1 MADLTEKQ
9 KIGQVASVTLMTEWS
24 DIEYLRI
31 YTGVLEREIDKFK
44 ESCLGRKTEL
54 LGFLDSDKDYE
65 KYLDDV
71 KRDSR
76 KPMENAGEATS
87 EEEPATE
94 IEAGAE
100 EIEIG
105 AEEIEESHPIS
116 LHKKHSDSLTSRDF
130 ARLASE
136 LNNDSDIFEVIESQ
150 TALEKLASELNNDP
164 DIFEVIV
171 SQAALKKLAREIND
185 SYFGFSY
192 ADLYNYA
199 EELNEELIPGYK
211 EAKEA
216 RIQHH
221 RQKEELVAA
230 QVKLLKKAVQ
240 VAKIRTATFT
250 RIKAEDDVDI
260 IAGTYN
266 KFIELVG
273 TPVGIDYIPDGSTKG
288 EILVPLWYVDDEAF
302 PDEIAKEYRRETNRQ
317 NRKFKISTL
326 EEAYNILLCEVLVKL
341 ARSTIDEIRRDTDT
355 IIKNEISTP
364 SEAIS
369 DPSHLSLLR
378 EREKQRIKDEA
389 VDKKVQRNIKAA
401 NRKRGVQKNI
411 RDARQEVKEQYDE
424 DPELKATI
432 EKLERL
438 IDQDREF
445 IKNKNKRDRAKKALL
460 EILVKGRT
468 GESLAEELGVDEDT
482 ITSAK
487 KAAMRILAKKY
498 KIDTE

>member
-1 MADLTEKQ
+1 MRFLL
-9 KIGQVASVTLMTEWS
+9 ILGL
-24 DIEYLRI
+24 LP
-31 YTGVLEREIDKFK
+31 DKFK
-44 ESCLGRKTEL
+44 NSQFLGL
-54 LGFLDSDKDYE
+54 FVDW
-65 KYLDDV
+65 
-71 KRDSR
+71 
-76 KPMENAGEATS
+76 
-87 EEEPATE
+87 
-94 IEAGAE
+94 
-100 EIEIG
+100 
-105 AEEIEESHPIS
+105 
-116 LHKKHSDSLTSRDF
+116 
-130 ARLASE
+130 
-136 LNNDSDIFEVIESQ
+136 
-150 TALEKLASELNNDP
+150 
-164 DIFEVIV
+164 
-171 SQAALKKLAREIND
+171 LK
-185 SYFGFSY
+185 
-192 ADLYNYA
+192 
-199 EELNEELIPGYK
+199 
-211 EAKEA
+211 
-216 RIQHH
+216 
-221 RQKEELVAA
+221 
-230 QVKLLKKAVQ
+230 
-240 VAKIRTATFT
+240 
-250 RIKAEDDVDI
+250 
-260 IAGTYN
+260 
-266 KFIELVG
+266 
-273 TPVGIDYIPDGSTKG
+273 
-288 EILVPLWYVDDEAF
+288 
-302 PDEIAKEYRRETNRQ
+302 
-317 NRKFKISTL
+317 
-326 EEAYNILLCEVLVKL
+326 LLCEVLVKL
-341 ARSTIDEIRRDTDT
+341 ARSTIDEIRRDADT